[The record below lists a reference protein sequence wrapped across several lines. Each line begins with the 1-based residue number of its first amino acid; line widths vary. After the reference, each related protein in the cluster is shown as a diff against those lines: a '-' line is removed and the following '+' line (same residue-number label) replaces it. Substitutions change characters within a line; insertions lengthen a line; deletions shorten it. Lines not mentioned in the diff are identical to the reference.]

1 MKILTIDVT
10 SPKLVVAAYDG
21 SKASYKI
28 SEESG
33 KKHNALVMPYIES
46 VLNDLNMSIKDI
58 DVFSC
63 VIGPGSFTGIRIGI
77 ATMKALSFAMNKPCV
92 AINALEEMAYGK
104 EGNFYT
110 AIDALHDNYYSA
122 RFEGS
127 WDNMKDIDCKY
138 IDDIKE
144 AKLPIYFKEA
154 EANPQNLIDIT
165 IAKANKKEFSILEPL
180 YLRKSQAERDRDGD

>member
-21 SKASYKI
+21 NKVASKI

-46 VLNDLNMSIKDI
+46 VLDELKMSIKDI

-77 ATMKALSFAMNKPCV
+77 ATMKALSFAMQKPCV

-122 RFEGS
+122 KFTGS
-127 WDNMKDIDCKY
+127 WDKMSDVDCKY
-138 IDDIKE
+138 IDDIK
-144 AKLPIYFKEA
+144 KDNLPIYFKES
-154 EANPQNLIDIT
+154 ESLPQNLIDIT
-165 IAKANKKEFSILEPL
+165 IAKAKKKDFAILEPL